1 MQDLKRRIE
10 DLRRRLEN
18 VNNPA
23 DLSALERSLR
33 DLLSDAKNTPYEN
46 EARALFTELAQMNNP
61 SASAAV
67 RGLLRRAK
75 IRLEMAGDVDDI
87 DEAIDILT
95 EALALNP
102 RDGEVIALLQ
112 QAASLGSQPAHRVRD
127 LFNRYGVAAPP
138 PSVAPPSAT
147 RIDEPPPPPRYVSSA
162 GQAPPEE
169 FSASAPNKF
178 STGSIPAVGS
188 ELDGLLSRLTETYY
202 AGDYQQT
209 VDIANRILSAEAT
222 NLTAK
227 DYRQKAEDNLIRGI
241 VPDHRIPFEARVAY
255 NRANS
260 LVRAGN
266 YEEAARLYREAREI
280 AERDGI
286 LNWKDVEQALLDIQ
300 DLALARELIIEGD
313 RLLANDNWG
322 EALRKYEGALRVVP
336 NDPQAEERIQ
346 MIQRVQQDVNQVTV
360 QLNMLGGSLEDQVT
374 QIQNIRSSLARVR
387 QMLPS
392 SQRLA
397 QLQRD
402 TDTRLTGVKVQLS
415 DQARTILDRA
425 KGATSLDDRLK
436 LTDQAIRLMEF
447 AVSLDPADTTTQ
459 DILLEARAASSEM
472 TRSRQVIERA
482 ASLVTQNFDSELA
495 QARAMLAGLPNASQ
509 DERYRLVVND
519 LMTRYMERAEQALDD
534 GDAAEAQ
541 AWLNAMR
548 DEPFRLLG
556 RRTEIYRLESMLRRR
571 RQQFRILAGIA
582 VTAIL
587 LCISTVLFATRNTWQ
602 PVLFPT
608 ATPTSTATLTPTI
621 TLTPSSTPTAT
632 ITPTASDTPTA
643 TATYTATSTPTASLT
658 PTATPTSTWTWTPSP
673 TWTPSWTPTSSLTPT
688 ATNTATHTNTPT
700 VTPTPSDTPTITLTP
715 SITPTPP
722 ELCRLI
728 VKGPNGIF
736 MREQATTNSP
746 VAAVLPVGQTMDALE
761 RATQVGRP
769 DGPLWYRVRVNLQEG
784 LVFGWVR
791 SDLVDELTSC
801 PPLP

>member
-10 DLRRRLEN
+10 DLRRRLDN

-23 DLSALERSLR
+23 DLSALERNLR

-127 LFNRYGVAAPP
+127 LFNRYGVAVAP

-169 FSASAPNKF
+169 MPTSVPSKF
-178 STGSIPAVGS
+178 STGTVPAIGS
-188 ELDGLLSRLTETYY
+188 EFDALLTRLTETYY

-374 QIQNIRSSLARVR
+374 QIQNIRTSLARVR

-447 AVSLDPADTTTQ
+447 AVSLDPGDTTTQ

-472 TRSRQVIERA
+472 TRSRQIIERA

-519 LMTRYMERAEQALDD
+519 LMTRYMERAEQSLED
-534 GDAAEAQ
+534 GDATEAQ

-571 RQQFRILAGIA
+571 RQQFRILAGVA
-582 VTAIL
+582 VFSVLI
-587 LCISTVLFATRNTWQ
+587 CISAVLLATRNTWQ

-608 ATPTSTATLTPTI
+608 ATPTPTATLTPTI
-621 TLTPSSTPTAT
+621 TLTPSNTPTAT
-632 ITPTASDTPTA
+632 ITPTPSDTPTA
-643 TATYTATSTPTASLT
+643 TATYTATATPTPTLT

-673 TWTPSWTPTSSLTPT
+673 TWTPSWTPTASLTPT

-700 VTPTPSDTPTITLTP
+700 VTPTPSDTPTTTLTP

-761 RATQVGRP
+761 RTTQVGRP

-791 SDLVDELTSC
+791 SDLVDELTPC

>member
-1 MQDLKRRIE
+1 
-10 DLRRRLEN
+10 
-18 VNNPA
+18 
-23 DLSALERSLR
+23 
-33 DLLSDAKNTPYEN
+33 
-46 EARALFTELAQMNNP
+46 
-61 SASAAV
+61 
-67 RGLLRRAK
+67 
-75 IRLEMAGDVDDI
+75 
-87 DEAIDILT
+87 
-95 EALALNP
+95 
-102 RDGEVIALLQ
+102 
-112 QAASLGSQPAHRVRD
+112 
-127 LFNRYGVAAPP
+127 
-138 PSVAPPSAT
+138 
-147 RIDEPPPPPRYVSSA
+147 
-162 GQAPPEE
+162 
-169 FSASAPNKF
+169 
-178 STGSIPAVGS
+178 
-188 ELDGLLSRLTETYY
+188 
-202 AGDYQQT
+202 
-209 VDIANRILSAEAT
+209 
-222 NLTAK
+222 
-227 DYRQKAEDNLIRGI
+227 
-241 VPDHRIPFEARVAY
+241 
-255 NRANS
+255 
-260 LVRAGN
+260 
-266 YEEAARLYREAREI
+266 
-280 AERDGI
+280 
-286 LNWKDVEQALLDIQ
+286 
-300 DLALARELIIEGD
+300 
-313 RLLANDNWG
+313 
-322 EALRKYEGALRVVP
+322 
-336 NDPQAEERIQ
+336 
-346 MIQRVQQDVNQVTV
+346 
-360 QLNMLGGSLEDQVT
+360 
-374 QIQNIRSSLARVR
+374 
-387 QMLPS
+387 MLPS

-447 AVSLDPADTTTQ
+447 AVSLDPGDTTTQ

-472 TRSRQVIERA
+472 TRSRQIIERA

-519 LMTRYMERAEQALDD
+519 LMTRYMERAEQSLED
-534 GDAAEAQ
+534 GDATEAQ

-571 RQQFRILAGIA
+571 RQQFRILAGVA
-582 VTAIL
+582 VFSVLI
-587 LCISTVLFATRNTWQ
+587 CISAVLLATRNTWQ

-608 ATPTSTATLTPTI
+608 ATPTPTATLTPTI
-621 TLTPSSTPTAT
+621 TLTPSNTPTAT
-632 ITPTASDTPTA
+632 ITPTPSDTPTA
-643 TATYTATSTPTASLT
+643 TATYTATATPTPTLT

-673 TWTPSWTPTSSLTPT
+673 TWTPSWTPTASLTPT

-700 VTPTPSDTPTITLTP
+700 VTPTPSDTPTTTLTP

-761 RATQVGRP
+761 RTTQVGRP

-791 SDLVDELTSC
+791 SDLVDELTPC